1 MKTPILHSSIAAA
14 LAGCALPT
22 VFVSSAMAADVPDG
36 APVDG
41 PSRQQKEQLERVEP
55 KVERATPDLKLQSGK
70 PQQITNSSSSSVITN
85 GDGTATVTIEVN
97 GKKDTRTFKL
107 GDEPFTLKL
116 KDAHGEAGATV
127 SGGKETWIGIGVG
140 GSVSDEV
147 RAQLPIQPGEGVTVL
162 HVAPGS
168 PAEKAGLA
176 QHDILVR
183 LDDQVLVEGDQ
194 FKKLVR
200 MHKPGESVKI
210 GYFRKGERKDVQ
222 VALEEHEVVSEPQ
235 DVLKWIG
242 DPSKW
247 KDQSPEKWQER
258 LHLLRE
264 KSGAVRDRLREVKEK
279 LPGVI
284 VDKQA
289 FVVGVDGTV
298 KKIEGELANVEA
310 VVKNLREQLE
320 KANVP
325 KETIDEIRKAVEKA
339 IDKTGDAARNAVLDA
354 VREVREKHE
363 AVKKEREASKLE
375 NPAQPVQPA
384 PPIKT
389 PQ

>member
-1 MKTPILHSSIAAA
+1 M
-14 LAGCALPT
+14 
-22 VFVSSAMAADVPDG
+22 G

-41 PSRQQKEQLERVEP
+41 PSRQQQEQLERLKPKVEP
-55 KVERATPDLKLQSGK
+55 KLQELQVSD
-70 PQQITNSSSSSVITN
+70 PHQVTNSSSSSVITN
-85 GDGTATVTIEVN
+85 SDGTATVTIELN

-107 GDEPFTLKL
+107 GDEPLTLKL
-116 KDAHGEAGATV
+116 KDAHGEAGAAV

-140 GSVSDEV
+140 GAVSEEV

-210 GYFRKGERKDVQ
+210 GYFRKGERKEVQ
-222 VALEEHEVVSEPQ
+222 VVLAEHEVTAEPQ

-242 DPSKW
+242 DPAKW

-258 LHLLRE
+258 LQLLRE
-264 KSGAVRDRLREVKEK
+264 KSGTLRERLKEAKDK

-363 AVKKEREASKLE
+363 AVKKEKEAAKLE
-375 NPAQPVQPA
+375 DRPNGFPPARRIK
-384 PPIKT
+384 PP
-389 PQ
+389 Q